1 LMNINP
7 NLLALLVA
15 AIWGLAPIF
24 EKLSLH
30 SMSPLYVLFIRF
42 VLVTSLFVP
51 IFITSNQ
58 ALNLDQ
64 LTLKNLMLILIP
76 GILAIIGIYL
86 YFNALAD
93 SSASKIVPLT
103 AIYPLFTC
111 FYAFIF
117 LKEDF
122 TTEKIIGTILIV
134 AGVFILNYKDYL
146 QN

>member
-1 LMNINP
+1 MNLNP

-24 EKLSLH
+24 EKLSLQ
-30 SMSPLYVLFIRF
+30 SMSPLFVLFVRF

-51 IFITSNQ
+51 IFITSNE
-58 ALNLDQ
+58 AFSVDQ
-64 LTLKNLMLILIP
+64 LSFRNLMLILIP
-76 GILAIIGIYL
+76 GILAVVGIYL
-86 YFNALAD
+86 YFNALAG

-122 TTEKIIGTILIV
+122 TTEKIVGTILIV

-146 QN
+146 QH

>member
-1 LMNINP
+1 MNINP

-76 GILAIIGIYL
+76 GILAVIGIYL
-86 YFNALAD
+86 YFTALSG

-111 FYAFIF
+111 FYAYIF

-134 AGVFILNYKDYL
+134 TGVFVLNYKDYL

>member
-1 LMNINP
+1 MNINP

-64 LTLKNLMLILIP
+64 LTLKNLMFLQFQVSL
-76 GILAIIGIYL
+76 
-86 YFNALAD
+86 N
-93 SSASKIVPLT
+93 
-103 AIYPLFTC
+103 FTSN
-111 FYAFIF
+111 
-117 LKEDF
+117 LE
-122 TTEKIIGTILIV
+122 
-134 AGVFILNYKDYL
+134 N
-146 QN
+146 

>member
-1 LMNINP
+1 MNINP

-76 GILAIIGIYL
+76 GILAVIGIYL

-134 AGVFILNYKDYL
+134 A
-146 QN
+146 

>member
-1 LMNINP
+1 MNLNP

-24 EKLSLH
+24 EKLSLQ
-30 SMSPLYVLFIRF
+30 SMSPLFVLFVRF

-51 IFITSNQ
+51 IFITSNE
-58 ALNLDQ
+58 AFSVDQ
-64 LTLKNLMLILIP
+64 LSFRNLMLILIP
-76 GILAIIGIYL
+76 GILAVVGIYL
-86 YFNALAD
+86 YFNALAG

-122 TTEKIIGTILIV
+122 TTEKIVRTILIV

>member
-1 LMNINP
+1 MNINP

-76 GILAIIGIYL
+76 GILAVIGIYL
-86 YFNALAD
+86 YFKALAD

>member
-1 LMNINP
+1 MNINP

-58 ALNLDQ
+58 ALILDQ

-76 GILAIIGIYL
+76 GILAVIGIYL

>member
-1 LMNINP
+1 MNINP

-76 GILAIIGIYL
+76 GILALIGFYL
-86 YFNALAD
+86 FFNALAD

>member
-1 LMNINP
+1 MNVNP
-7 NLLALLVA
+7 NLLALIVA

-24 EKLSLH
+24 EKLSLQV
-30 SMSPLYVLFIRF
+30 MSPIYVLCVRF
-42 VLVTSLFVP
+42 FLVTCLLVP
-51 IFITSNQ
+51 IFISSNQ
-58 ALNLDQ
+58 VLSLDDLTFRNL
-64 LTLKNLMLILIP
+64 LLILVP
-76 GILAIIGIYL
+76 GLLAVLGIYL
-86 YFNALAD
+86 YFNALSG

-111 FYAFIF
+111 FYAYIF

-134 AGVFILNYKDYL
+134 AGVFVLNYKDYL

>member
-1 LMNINP
+1 MNINP

-76 GILAIIGIYL
+76 GILAVIGIYL

-134 AGVFILNYKDYL
+134 AGVFILNY
-146 QN
+146 